1 MRLFKKKIL
10 RSAQDDK
17 PSLQDKVAKRIAGFG
32 IKVQTKF
39 ADGMNKIISGVST
52 GRMKVL
58 LVIFCLF
65 WGGLSVYFIGHAVFG
80 SKQPAIRVDRVHI
93 PQHINK
99 PLDEEIENTVDEET
113 YQQIQDYK
121 KYMDS
126 THQVIRA
133 GLLDSMNV
141 LEQIYL
147 SQQKK
152 RSK

>member
-1 MRLFKKKIL
+1 MFKKNRNKVKENPV
-10 RSAQDDK
+10 QDR
-17 PSLQDKVAKRIAGFG
+17 VAGKIAGFG

-39 ADGMNKIISGVST
+39 ADSMNKNISGIST
-52 GRMKVL
+52 RRMKVL
-58 LVIFCLF
+58 LFIFCLF
-65 WGGLSVYFIGHAVFG
+65 WGGLSFYFIAHAVFG
-80 SKQPAIRVDRVHI
+80 SQQPKIKVDRVNI

-99 PLDEEIENTVDEET
+99 PVDEETENRVDVET

-126 THQVIRA
+126 THQLIRP

-152 RSK
+152 EANEK